1 MPKKYLRVSALIL
14 PHEREAYAAYRMQP
28 KRESCAALYQALR
41 ENMAT
46 LEQAAKIPNFRR
58 KKGQAGIAVRLYL
71 ELLDEYRD
79 VINYVFLERC
89 KVCVAELIKEAALFG
104 TVSWTEAKAQ
114 AWLAQIDMRPFI
126 SPCLGKP
133 RPDALFQDKN
143 LVTLA
148 SIMKEDLTPAVQ
160 GVLSTTTRCGTI
172 GLPSLFPLILTIFNK
187 WTPSNFLRGFIS
199 GTDPLLSKQPNRKCH
214 ATHQTMRQN
223 NIWNDL
229 CRPDQIYGCPFFYPS
244 TSNARW
250 QVGK

>member
-28 KRESCAALYQALR
+28 KRESCAALYHALR

-160 GVLSTTTRCGTI
+160 GVPFYYNSMRY
-172 GLPSLFPLILTIFNK
+172 LFPLILTIFNK

>member
-79 VINYVFLERC
+79 VLNYVFLERC

-160 GVLSTTTRCGTI
+160 GVPFYYNSMRYDWFAIPLSAYPHHFQQMDAFQLLERFHLRYG
-172 GLPSLFPLILTIFNK
+172 PAPLK
-187 WTPSNFLRGFIS
+187 
-199 GTDPLLSKQPNRKCH
+199 
-214 ATHQTMRQN
+214 ATE
-223 NIWNDL
+223 
-229 CRPDQIYGCPFFYPS
+229 
-244 TSNARW
+244 
-250 QVGK
+250 